1 MRERLTLA
9 SSSALRLQKNFEGSR
24 TQGRGPPSNNM
35 SLDDPRVTTA
45 TDTGSTACRN
55 NTKYAAR
62 RFYKPI
68 NRILVKNVSLSI
80 EKLNLVL

>member
-9 SSSALRLQKNFEGSR
+9 SSSALRLQKNFEGSK

-45 TDTGSTACRN
+45 TDTGSTACQN
-55 NTKYAAR
+55 NTIYAAG
-62 RFYKPI
+62 RFK
-68 NRILVKNVSLSI
+68 
-80 EKLNLVL
+80 